1 MKLPV
6 ILPGTYQ
13 TLCRLSVRKGAG
25 LNFSKQKH
33 RLPAYERIMITE
45 VKYLSVSVWGKM
57 SEGWICMYM
66 NRTFYVEKI
75 NKNIAEEKR

>member
-25 LNFSKQKH
+25 LNFSKQKQ
-33 RLPAYERIMITE
+33 
-45 VKYLSVSVWGKM
+45 SVALKSYSSLHFAVSENNHHSVVH
-57 SEGWICMYM
+57 
-66 NRTFYVEKI
+66 FQEKSY
-75 NKNIAEEKR
+75 KPFH